1 MIPSDALVFDAD
13 GNASAEVW
21 LVGGDPTVYS
31 SRPSLKIALKSAEIS
46 DFKELTARLSKKP
59 ADGAITKAM
68 VAVKD
73 ADGNKV
79 DVEDVTVNKSTV
91 KIKTAKKLA
100 VTGKYTI
107 EIEGM
112 GSQDGHR
119 RRSGAYRRLR
129 QGIRL

>member
-1 MIPSDALVFDAD
+1 
-13 GNASAEVW
+13 
-21 LVGGDPTVYS
+21 
-31 SRPSLKIALKSAEIS
+31 
-46 DFKELTARLSKKP
+46 
-59 ADGAITKAM
+59 M

-112 GSQDGHR
+112 GSQTAIAGALVRTDAFDKAYAYDGDDL
-119 RRSGAYRRLR
+119 GALPSRRLGPVSR
-129 QGIRL
+129 CGLRPPPR